1 MREDS
6 GLDFKLVIDKLLT
19 AFQDEGIRYALIG
32 GFALGVI
39 GITRATVDIDFL
51 VHKDDLDK
59 VHTIMTGLGYDRAFN
74 TDNVSQYVSADNLF
88 GEVDFLHAF
97 REISVG
103 MLQRAENKKIF
114 GGTISIKVLKIEDLI
129 GLKVQAIANDEA
141 RKPIDLADIRALI
154 ALCKTEID
162 WPLLEKYFAMFGFQ
176 ELLKDLRKDTE

>member
-1 MREDS
+1 M
-6 GLDFKLVIDKLLT
+6 DFKLVIDKLLT
-19 AFQDEGIRYALIG
+19 AFQDEDIRYALIG
-32 GFALGVI
+32 GFALGAL

-51 VHKDDLDK
+51 VHRDDLDK
-59 VHTIMTGLGYDRAFN
+59 VHTIMTGLGYDRAFH
-74 TDNVSQYVSADNLF
+74 TDNVSQYLSADNLF

-141 RKPIDLADIRALI
+141 RKPIDLADIKALI
-154 ALCKTEID
+154 ALRKTEID
-162 WPLLEKYFAMFGFQ
+162 WPLLENYFAMFGFQ
-176 ELLKDLRKDTE
+176 ELLKDLRKGIE

>member
-1 MREDS
+1 M
-6 GLDFKLVIDKLLT
+6 DFKLVIDKLLT
-19 AFQDEGIRYALIG
+19 AFQDKDIHYALIG
-32 GFALGVI
+32 GFALGAL

-51 VHKDDLDK
+51 VHRDDLDK
-59 VHTIMTGLGYDRAFN
+59 VHTIMTGLGYDRAFH
-74 TDNVSQYVSADNLF
+74 TDNVSQYLSADNLF

-141 RKPIDLADIRALI
+141 RKPIDLADIKALI
-154 ALCKTEID
+154 ALRKTEID
-162 WPLLEKYFAMFGFQ
+162 WPLLENYFAMFGFQ
-176 ELLKDLRKDTE
+176 ELLKDLRKGIE

>member
-1 MREDS
+1 
-6 GLDFKLVIDKLLT
+6 LDFKLVINKLLT
-19 AFQDEGIRYALIG
+19 AFQDEDIRYALIG
-32 GFALGVI
+32 GFALGAL

-51 VHKDDLDK
+51 VHRDDLDK
-59 VHTIMTGLGYDRAFN
+59 VHTIMTGLGYDRAFH
-74 TDNVSQYVSADNLF
+74 TDNVSQYGSSDNLF

-141 RKPIDLADIRALI
+141 RKPIDLADIKALI
-154 ALCKTEID
+154 AFRKTDID
-162 WPLLEKYFAMFGFQ
+162 WPLLENYFAMFGFQ
-176 ELLKDLRKDTE
+176 ELLKDLRKAIE

>member
-1 MREDS
+1 
-6 GLDFKLVIDKLLT
+6 LDFKLVIDKLLT
-19 AFQDEGIRYALIG
+19 AFQNENIRYALIG
-32 GFALGVI
+32 GFALGAL

-51 VHKDDLDK
+51 VHRDDLNK
-59 VHTIMTGLGYDRAFN
+59 VHSIMTGIGYDRAFH
-74 TDNVSQYVSADNLF
+74 TVNVSQYISADNLF

-114 GGTISIKVLKIEDLI
+114 GETISIKILKIEDLI
-129 GLKVQAIANDEA
+129 GLKVQAMANDEA

-154 ALCKTEID
+154 GLCKTEIN

-176 ELLKDLRKDTE
+176 ELLKDLRRDIK